1 MSLLRD
7 VLDLIGAAAM
17 AAVILTLA
25 YLMGA

>member
-1 MSLLRD
+1 MTILKD

-17 AAVILTLA
+17 AAVILALA